1 MLLNKHKTKVNIG
14 FFYTI
19 ISKIERIH
27 YYFEFFFIIWP
38 SPFFFFIHR
47 QMRFLILGRS
57 VGLKKKKKPERKS
70 QEVSE

>member
-19 ISKIERIH
+19 VSKIERIH
-27 YYFEFFFIIWP
+27 YYFEYFFLLLGHP
-38 SPFFFFIHR
+38 LFFFFIHR

-57 VGLKKKKKPERKS
+57 VGRI
-70 QEVSE
+70 

>member
-14 FFYTI
+14 FLYTI
-19 ISKIERIH
+19 VSKIERIH

-47 QMRFLILGRS
+47 QMRILILGRS
-57 VGLKKKKKPERKS
+57 VGLKKKKSERKS